1 MRLSKPTRVHW
12 SPLESSDSKYL
23 AYWRPS
29 DSSPRVDTFTKDV
42 DQLDFPANIKYV
54 FYSGGANVKKKR
66 EEEHEVRIF
75 STTTF
80 KLLHMTTL
88 IGRTF

>member
-54 FYSGGANVKKKR
+54 FYSGGANVKKKKGGGAWS
-66 EEEHEVRIF
+66 ED
-75 STTTF
+75 
-80 KLLHMTTL
+80 LLHHNL
-88 IGRTF
+88 